1 MYPFRASTMKNPF
14 FITSAGLFIIFL
26 FLMGCGEEEEEQLPY
41 PGELIDG
48 TWTGSLI
55 SENTGKERSF
65 EAILCYGYDPDILP
79 PYYFDLIGFR
89 TSSKITN
96 VNYLPVGVG
105 GVFKIR
111 SDDRVDTLA
120 ATGSFNSGS
129 GLYLRLY
136 RANGSRIYYYLL
148 TNGMISDDTV
158 EGAYEELGP
167 ENGDQVD
174 AGTWSGIRA
183 VEQKP

>member
-1 MYPFRASTMKNPF
+1 MKYST

-26 FLMGCGEEEEEQLPY
+26 FLMGCGEEEEEQHPH

-65 EAILCYGYDPDILP
+65 EAILSYGEDPDILP
-79 PYYFDLIGFR
+79 PYYYDFLGIR
-89 TSSKITN
+89 TSSKITD
-96 VNYLPVGVG
+96 VNYTPVGVS
-105 GVFKIR
+105 GVFKIH
-111 SDDRVDTLA
+111 SDSQVDTLIGK
-120 ATGSFNSGS
+120 TGGFSFEW
-129 GLYLRLY
+129 GLSMELKADGFIKYW
-136 RANGSRIYYYLL
+136 L

-158 EGAYEELGP
+158 EGSYKEFELKD
-167 ENGDQVD
+167 ERKSQVD
-174 AGTWSGIRA
+174 AGTWIGIRA